1 MTKAADLSRAVRL
14 GYNHEGSGA
23 DDCTAGRR
31 TVLGEPVGAGAN
43 HGEELRMAAIA
54 TAFTTHTPTPEIDYP
69 TSDGKPMG
77 ETDLHRSVMVV
88 TIETLKM
95 HFAGQQVYVSGNLL
109 LYYRPGNKRRHVS
122 PDVLVTR
129 GLEPRDRECYLL
141 WEEGRAPNVVIEV
154 TSQSTRDEDLED
166 KLEIYRDEI
175 EVAEYFLFDPRSEYL
190 VPALQGYRLSR
201 GRYELIEPVSGR
213 LASVELGLQLESDGS
228 RLRFYDPAGQRWL
241 PTPQEAHLEALAA
254 LERKEAALQ
263 RQQATL
269 LQKEAAL
276 QQSEAIRRQA
286 EAEVERLR
294 QELASLRGQR

>member
-1 MTKAADLSRAVRL
+1 
-14 GYNHEGSGA
+14 
-23 DDCTAGRR
+23 
-31 TVLGEPVGAGAN
+31 
-43 HGEELRMAAIA
+43 MAAIA

-95 HFAGQQVYVSGNLL
+95 HFAGQQVYVSGNIL

-129 GLEPRDRECYLL
+129 GLEPRDRESYLL

-175 EVAEYFLFDPRSEYL
+175 QVAEYFLFDPRSEYL

-213 LASVELGLQLESDGS
+213 LASVELGLQLESDSS
-228 RLRFYDPAGQRWL
+228 RLRFYDPAGQPGCRRRRKPIWK
-241 PTPQEAHLEALAA
+241 PSPPWSGKRPPCNGNRRPCNRRGRPATIRSGSPSGGGRGGATAA
-254 LERKEAALQ
+254 GTGRPAG
-263 RQQATL
+263 
-269 LQKEAAL
+269 
-276 QQSEAIRRQA
+276 
-286 EAEVERLR
+286 AEVT
-294 QELASLRGQR
+294 